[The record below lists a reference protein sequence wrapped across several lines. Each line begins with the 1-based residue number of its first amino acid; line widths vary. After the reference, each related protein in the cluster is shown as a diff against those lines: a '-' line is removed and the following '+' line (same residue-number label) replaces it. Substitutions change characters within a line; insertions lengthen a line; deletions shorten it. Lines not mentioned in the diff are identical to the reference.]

1 MPISPL
7 ILKQFDLFKQL
18 PEEAISL
25 LGEQTK
31 LAEAPRRKVVMEKN
45 QRAHSLGLLLDGR
58 LQGIDLTLDGRE
70 AGLYFVEPYDFF
82 GELSVIDQLP
92 APEFVIALAP
102 SRFLMVPT
110 PVMHQLINTYPQVST
125 IINTRLARR
134 LRESLAQRTLL
145 TMPTPLQRV
154 CAQLL
159 QLSKQ
164 SSAGTSDIVFAPT
177 HQEIAIMINTT
188 RETVTR
194 VFQKLQTDGVIVRQ
208 GNTLHILKIQ
218 YLSKAANGEPAE

>member
-1 MPISPL
+1 MPVSPL
-7 ILKQFDLFKQL
+7 ILKQFDLFKPL
-18 PEEAISL
+18 PEESIAHLS
-25 LGEQTK
+25 QQAQ

-45 QRAHSLGLLLDGR
+45 QRAHSLGLLLEGR
-58 LQGIDLTLDGRE
+58 LQGIDMTLDGRE

-102 SRFLMVPT
+102 SRFVMVP
-110 PVMHQLINTYPQVST
+110 VASIHHLIQTFPQVST
-125 IINTRLARR
+125 LFNARLARR

-145 TMPTPLQRV
+145 TMPSPVQRV

-159 QLSKQ
+159 QLSTPSGEEQ
-164 SSAGTSDIVFAPT
+164 PAILAAPT

-194 VFQKLQTDGVIVRQ
+194 VFQKLQAEGVIIRK
-208 GNTLHILKIQ
+208 GNTLHILKIP
-218 YLSKAANGEPAE
+218 YLHKVANGESTE